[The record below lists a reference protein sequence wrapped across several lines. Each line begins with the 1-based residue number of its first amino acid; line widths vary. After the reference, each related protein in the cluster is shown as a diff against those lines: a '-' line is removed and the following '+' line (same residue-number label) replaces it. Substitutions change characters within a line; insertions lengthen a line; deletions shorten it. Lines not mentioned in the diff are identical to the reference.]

1 MKRAATPKPSA
12 LRDQRGSVM
21 LETVIALVPVTLG
34 FVWLCQITDLYMH
47 ELIVARAASAAA
59 RAAVVVLPD
68 DGAHYGDPA
77 NLTLH
82 RCVGARKAAIE
93 AAARAVLQASPNF
106 GHELSLRL
114 SGAERADGVITAHV
128 AAQYACGLRVWNP
141 ACGNARSRVLRA
153 SASLPYQFAAYGYPD
168 RGLM

>member
-1 MKRAATPKPSA
+1 MKRAAPRPSA

-21 LETVIALVPVTLG
+21 LETFIALVPVTLG
-34 FVWLCQITDLYMH
+34 FAWLCQISDLYMH

-68 DGAHYGDPA
+68 DGAHYSDPA

-93 AAARAVLQASPNF
+93 AAARAVLRASSSFAP
-106 GHELSLRL
+106 ELSLSV

-128 AAQYACGLRVWNP
+128 AAQYACALRVWNP

-153 SASLPYQFAAYGYPD
+153 SVSLPYQFASYRYPD